1 MIPLI
6 HPSLPPSLPP
16 FLLQAIGTHT
26 PSEAQAIFTISVA
39 AGSMSSA
46 GFATA
51 TQDLADKYIGM

>member
-1 MIPLI
+1 MGYCKKDRHL
-6 HPSLPPSLPP
+6 HPSPPSLP
-16 FLLQAIGTHT
+16 QALGTHT
-26 PSEAQAIFTISVA
+26 PSEAQAIFTVSVA